1 LSLSSAGVNRQVVI
15 ANRPT
20 GLVEESNFEMRSGEI
35 PIPPEGKALVRILWL
50 SLDPAQRTFLSEA
63 PPWGPPLAIGDVM
76 RGNTVAE
83 VIDSRTT
90 DLPVG
95 SLVEGWFGW
104 QDYAV
109 ISPRQLGAVGRVP
122 AGVSPA
128 DALSVIGITG
138 LTAYFGVIG
147 VGRPQPGQTM
157 VVSAAGGATG
167 SIAGQVARLVG
178 CRVIGIAGGAS
189 KCRWVKEV
197 AGFDEA
203 IDYRSEDVGERLRNL
218 VPGGV
223 ELFFD
228 NVGGD
233 VLDAVLGHLAYNA
246 TIIVCGSV
254 SSGYREDADLPP
266 GPRNY
271 VKLSGKSARMEGF
284 TLVDFA
290 DQFGDGVAQLRAWRD
305 AGELH
310 QAHDVIEGLEH
321 APRGLRRLFDGEN
334 LGKGLIKV
342 SDPSIASLSS

>member
-1 LSLSSAGVNRQVVI
+1 MTAPSAGVNRQIVI
-15 ANRPT
+15 ANRPA
-20 GLVEESNFEMRSGEI
+20 GLVEESNFELRTAEI
-35 PIPPEGKALVRILWL
+35 PVPPDGKALVRILWL

-76 RGNTVAE
+76 RGNVVAE
-83 VIDSRTT
+83 VIESRTP
-90 DLPVG
+90 DLSVG
-95 SLVEGWFGW
+95 EFVEGWFGW

-109 ISPRQLGAVGRVP
+109 ISPRQLGAVGRIP

-147 VGRPQPGQTM
+147 VGRPQAGQTM
-157 VVSAAGGATG
+157 VVSAAAGATG

-178 CRVIGIAGGAS
+178 CRVIGIAGGPE
-189 KCRWVKEV
+189 KCRWVKDV

-203 IDYRSEDVGERLRNL
+203 IDYRSEDVGGRLREL
-218 VPGGV
+218 VPEGV

-233 VLDAVLGHLAYNA
+233 VLDAVLGHLAYDA
-246 TIIVCGSV
+246 TIIVCGSM
-254 SSGYREDADLPP
+254 SSGYREDADLPS

-290 DQFGDGVAQLRAWRD
+290 DQFSDGVAQLKVWRD
-305 AGELH
+305 AGDLH
-310 QAHDVIEGLEH
+310 QEHDVIEGLEH

-342 SDPSIASLSS
+342 ADPSLPLNN